1 MTEKQILTKINAWD
15 KNDNIQA
22 IIDFVEKLP
31 VEQRTTPVLSELGRA
46 YNNLYW
52 LDQSEDN
59 QKYLRR
65 AIEVF
70 KYLEE
75 ELGET
80 ASWNY
85 RIGYSYFYLNEKELA
100 KKHFIKERAMDGDGN
115 DVETYLD
122 CIELA
127 EKKGISCVDV
137 YNGGEAGIE
146 FPLEI
151 LLHYIEIY
159 APKMRQ
165 RLAKGTTE
173 TEINQFEK
181 KIGAKLPET
190 FKILQRT
197 FSGQT
202 DNAAFFGEDQRFIGL
217 NEVEKEQKR
226 WLNLIEKR
234 FGSNWKD
241 VSFPEDDFQDGDI
254 IKNTLFTEKWI
265 PLLAGEDF
273 FICMDL
279 NPLEDDYYG
288 QIISIKLGETIEDS
302 ELYFLYHD
310 ITEWIKF
317 TTNSLKSGNFY
328 YNEEENT
335 FGFADRSS
343 EFGPFYYE
351 EEERIALESYIEKTF
366 GKFDEVL
373 HELVSPDIH
382 CDIYVINPTPERNY
396 YTLVTGGMGAFQ
408 MYTPD
413 DYLATPFAELVI
425 NLPPTW
431 NLKSEE
437 EKDYWPIRW
446 LKNLARLPINH
457 QTYLGYGHTIPV
469 SYDGEPLEGT
479 NFDCL
484 LLVGATIDEKDEE
497 GNHLWAVAELPSGK
511 AVGFFYVTP
520 LYPEETN
527 FKLDQSADDLLD
539 KFEAADVPYPPVV
552 DPNRV
557 NVCEGY
563 ESVET
568 PNLLDNVEWA
578 FNNRFYGSLMTFW
591 EEVKGYNASIENDIE
606 DFTPFATIF
615 SNSKVMLMYETHIR
629 SKEDLL
635 ENERLLNPDTLN
647 YPEDDG
653 FFHAQIL
660 AELVSEDREYF
671 GALNLLRHI
680 HNTLSNKELG
690 DHIFF
695 EGFDVESFQ
704 EDGTPVIYLHLGS

>member
-1 MTEKQILTKINAWD
+1 MTEKQILTKIDAWD
-15 KNDNIQA
+15 KNDNIRA
-22 IIDFVEKLP
+22 IIDFIENLP
-31 VEQRTTPVLSELGRA
+31 IEQRTTAVLSELGRA
-46 YNNLYW
+46 YNNIYW

-59 QKYLRR
+59 EKYLRR

-100 KKHFIKERAMDGDGN
+100 KKHFIKERAMDGCGN

-151 LLHYIEIY
+151 LLHYIEVY

-165 RLAKGTTE
+165 RLAKGVTQ
-173 TEINQFEK
+173 TEIDQFES
-181 KIGAKLPET
+181 KIGVKLPEN
-190 FKILQRT
+190 FKVFHRT

-202 DNAAFFGEDQRFIGL
+202 DNAPFFGEDQRYIGL
-217 NEVEKEQKR
+217 NDIEKEQKR
-226 WLNLIEKR
+226 WLNLVEKR
-234 FGSNWKD
+234 FGNHWNDLRFSED
-241 VSFPEDDFQDGDI
+241 SFLDGDI
-254 IKNTLFTEKWI
+254 IKNTLFNEKWL

-273 FICMDL
+273 FICLDL
-279 NPLEDDYYG
+279 NPLEEDYYG
-288 QIISIKLGETIEDS
+288 QVISIKIGESIEDS
-302 ELYFLYHD
+302 ELTFLFHNV
-310 ITEWIKF
+310 IEWIRF
-317 TTNSLKSGNFY
+317 TINGLKSGNFN
-328 YNEEENT
+328 YNEEKNT
-335 FGFADRSS
+335 FSFAENSD
-343 EFGPFYYE
+343 EFGPFYYDE
-351 EEERIALESYIEKTF
+351 DERVALEDYIEKTF
-366 GKFDEVL
+366 GKFDEVF

-413 DYLATPFAELVI
+413 DYPAPPFAELAI

-431 NLKSEE
+431 NLKSED

-446 LKNLARLPINH
+446 LKYLARLPMNH
-457 QTYLGYGHTIPV
+457 QTYLGYGHTIPTGDV
-469 SYDGEPLEGT
+469 LEGT
-479 NFDCL
+479 DFDCL
-484 LLVGATIDEKDEE
+484 MLVGAVTEHENEE
-497 GNHLWAVAELPSGK
+497 QTQWAVAELPSGK
-511 AVGFFYVTP
+511 AVGFFYVAP

-527 FKLDQSADDLLD
+527 FKLDHSADDLLD
-539 KFEAADVPYPPVV
+539 KFEAADMPYPPIVN
-552 DPNRV
+552 PNRL

-563 ESVET
+563 ESIET
-568 PNLLDNVEWA
+568 PNLLDNVAWA
-578 FNNRFYGSLMTFW
+578 FSNRFYGSLMTFW
-591 EEVKGYNASIENDIE
+591 EAIKAYNASIENDIE

-615 SNSKVMLMYETHIR
+615 SNSKVMLMYETYIE
-629 SKEDLL
+629 SEKDLL
-635 ENERLLNPDTLN
+635 ENERLLNPDTFN
-647 YPEDDG
+647 DPEPDG
-653 FFHAQIL
+653 MFYAQIL

-690 DHIFF
+690 DRIFF

-704 EDGTPVIYLHLGS
+704 DDGTPVIYLRLGS